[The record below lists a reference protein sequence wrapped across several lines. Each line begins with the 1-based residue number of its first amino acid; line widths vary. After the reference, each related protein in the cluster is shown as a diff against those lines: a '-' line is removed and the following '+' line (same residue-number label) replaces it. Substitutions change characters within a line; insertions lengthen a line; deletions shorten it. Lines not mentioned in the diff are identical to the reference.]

1 LTASSALGYRDAM
14 RSPALDDVTAE
25 LVGNAL
31 DAADPAH
38 AREALLETL
47 RRAWRADHAVLA
59 RAADDRAAAVVHAV
73 PGGAPAVDPASLTP
87 AFGADAAVAIDPVA
101 GRGFILAVGLRPL
114 DDHRWSVA
122 LVRASTAWTSAE
134 QEALGALRPHLE
146 LLLEHALLRAALERA
161 REREQAAATEHE
173 RLLSVISHELR
184 NPLAPILMW
193 TSTLR
198 RLRGEDPEVQRA
210 TTAIANAVNLERHLL
225 EELLDLS
232 RLERGT
238 ITPVMER
245 VDLRDV
251 VRQVV
256 DAHARATADARL
268 TVDADLPADPV
279 PVRGDAVR
287 LAEIL
292 AAVLENA
299 IKFTSAGGRIAV
311 AVGRRGDDVELSV
324 ADSGTGFP
332 SDVLPRLFTPFV
344 QGPNARGGLG
354 VGLAVAQ
361 RLLALQHGTITANNT
376 SDGGATVVVALP
388 LATD

>member
-1 LTASSALGYRDAM
+1 LTASSTLGYPDAM

-25 LVGNAL
+25 LVSGAL
-31 DAADPAH
+31 DAADPKQ
-38 AREALLETL
+38 ARDALLETV
-47 RRAWRADHAVLA
+47 RRTWQADHALLA
-59 RAADDRAAAVVHAV
+59 RADDDGAAAVINAV
-73 PGGAPAVDPASLTP
+73 PGGAPAVDLASLRP
-87 AFGADAAVAIDPVA
+87 AFGANEAVAIGPIA
-101 GRGFILAVGLRPL
+101 GQGFILAVGLRPL
-114 DDHRWSVA
+114 DDHRWSIA
-122 LVRASTAWTSAE
+122 LLRPRAWTNAE
-134 QEALGALRPHLE
+134 QEVLGALRPHLE
-146 LLLEHALLRAALERA
+146 LLLEHALLRSAVERA
-161 REREQAAATEHE
+161 REREQAAAVEHE

-210 TTAIANAVNLERHLL
+210 TNAIANAVNLERRLL

-256 DAHARATADARL
+256 DGHARATADARL
-268 TVDADLPADPV
+268 TVGSELPDDPL
-279 PVRGDAVR
+279 PVCGDPVR
-287 LAEIL
+287 LAEIF

-299 IKFTSAGGRIAV
+299 IKFTPAGGRIAIT
-311 AVGRRGDDVELSV
+311 VGRRGADVAISV
-324 ADSGTGFP
+324 ADTGTGIP
-332 SDVLPRLFTPFV
+332 SEVLPRLFTPFV

-361 RLLALQHGTITANNT
+361 RLLALQRGTITADNA

>member
-1 LTASSALGYRDAM
+1 M
-14 RSPALDDVTAE
+14 RSPALDVVTAE
-25 LVGNAL
+25 LVGGAL
-31 DAADPAH
+31 DAADPGH

-47 RRAWRADHAVLA
+47 RDAWQADQAVLA
-59 RAADDRAAAVVHAV
+59 RAADDGAAAVVHAV
-73 PGGAPAVDPASLTP
+73 PGGAPAFDAASLEP
-87 AFGADAAVAIDPVA
+87 AFGADAAVAIGPVA
-101 GRGFILAVGLRPL
+101 GCGVILAVGLRPL
-114 DDHRWSVA
+114 DDHRWSIA
-122 LVRASTAWTSAE
+122 LVRPRAPWTSAE

-146 LLLEHALLRAALERA
+146 LLVEHTVLRAALDRA
-161 REREQAAATEHE
+161 REREQASAVEHE
-173 RLLSVISHELR
+173 QLLSVISHELR

-210 TTAIANAVNLERHLL
+210 TTAIGNAVNLERRLL

-268 TVDADLPADPV
+268 TVGSDLPADPV
-279 PVRGDAVR
+279 PVRGDPVR
-287 LAEIL
+287 LAEIV

-299 IKFTSAGGRIAV
+299 IKFTPAGGRIAV
-311 AVGRRGDDVELSV
+311 AVGRRGSEVELSV
-324 ADSGTGFP
+324 VDTGTGIP
-332 SDVLPRLFTPFV
+332 SEVLPRLFTPFV
-344 QGPNARGGLG
+344 QGTNARGGLG

-361 RLLALQHGTITANNT
+361 RLLALQQGTITARNAI
-376 SDGGATVVVALP
+376 DGGATVVVTLP

>member
-1 LTASSALGYRDAM
+1 M
-14 RSPALDDVTAE
+14 RSPAVDDVAAE
-25 LVGNAL
+25 LVGGAL
-31 DAADPAH
+31 DAADPAQ
-38 AREALLETL
+38 ARDALLETL
-47 RRAWRADHAVLA
+47 RRAWRAEHALLV
-59 RAADDRAAAVVHAV
+59 RAADDGAAAVVHAA
-73 PGGAPAVDPASLTP
+73 PAGAPAVDAASLEP
-87 AFGADAAVAIDPVA
+87 AFGADAAVTIGPLPGHGV
-101 GRGFILAVGLRPL
+101 ILAVGLRPL
-114 DDHRWSVA
+114 DDHRWSIA
-122 LVRASTAWTSAE
+122 LVRPRTAWTTAE

-146 LLLEHALLRAALERA
+146 LLLEHALLHSAVARA
-161 REREQAAATEHE
+161 RDREQAAAVEHE

-210 TTAIANAVNLERHLL
+210 TTAIANAVNLERRLL

-268 TVDADLPADPV
+268 TLAPDLPPDPL
-279 PVRGDAVR
+279 PVRGDPVR
-287 LAEIL
+287 LAEIF

-299 IKFTSAGGRIAV
+299 IKFTPAGGRIAV
-311 AVGRRGDDVELSV
+311 AVGRHGADVELSV

-332 SDVLPRLFTPFV
+332 SEVLPRLFTPFV

-361 RLLALQHGTITANNT
+361 RLLALQHGTITAHNAT
-376 SDGGATVVVALP
+376 DGGATVVVALP
-388 LATD
+388 LAVD